1 MEAQCRLMI
10 TDEML
15 TTYALP
21 ACLAALMAYMLFIV
35 IRLAIDSKAGK
46 EGLFVLVIGLMVGVL
61 GFLFKLAIQFTVET
75 SL

>member
-1 MEAQCRLMI
+1 MI

-21 ACLAALMAYMLFIV
+21 ASLVVLIGYMLFIV

-46 EGLFVLVIGLMVGVL
+46 AGLFVRILGLMVGVL
-61 GFLFKLAIQFTVET
+61 GFVSERVIQFAVET

>member
-1 MEAQCRLMI
+1 MI

-15 TTYALP
+15 ITYALP
-21 ACLAALMAYMLFIV
+21 SCLAALMAYMLFIV

-46 EGLFVLVIGLMVGVL
+46 EGLFVLIIGLMVGVL